1 MRRSLSL
8 IGALGLTGVPWS
20 SLPLLAQT
28 SRVELAA
35 PTIITSKQAPP
46 TELQLAPGHTSPL
59 PILAPAGKNSYIDTT
74 TYSAP
79 VAPEK
84 VIFSDRQPPRLA
96 TPPQPR
102 RVIPRIAR
110 RQAPAPA
117 PRLVARQPRPT
128 YIAPP
133 PITQQP
139 PVSLRLN
146 GLNLAL
152 APIRRLSTN
161 LSKSQ
166 EDLGVSQ
173 KYLRATRMA
182 IAPETEPLQRTD
194 LLFPLALPAA
204 LTSAFGWRMHPVTNQ
219 ERMHYGTDLGAP
231 LGTPVLAAYAG
242 EVAAADWV
250 GGYGLMIT
258 LRHLEGKM
266 ESRYAHLQEI
276 YVQPGDKVEQ
286 GAVIGAVGSTGLS
299 TGPHLHFEWR
309 HLTEEGWVAVDAG
322 LHLEMALENLNQR
335 LLLTQ
340 NTAQE

>member
-8 IGALGLTGVPWS
+8 IGALGLTGVAGS
-20 SLPLLAQT
+20 GLPLLAET

-59 PILAPAGKNSYIDTT
+59 PILAPSGKNSYIDTT
-74 TYSAP
+74 TYSTP
-79 VAPEK
+79 VAPQK
-84 VIFSDRQPPRLA
+84 VVISDRQPR
-96 TPPQPR
+96 QPR
-102 RVIPRIAR
+102 VTPRIAR
-110 RQAPAPA
+110 RQAPAPT

-128 YIAPP
+128 YIPP
-133 PITQQP
+133 TPIAQQP

-166 EDLGVSQ
+166 EDLGISQ

-182 IAPETEPLQRTD
+182 IAPETQPLQRTD
-194 LLFPLALPAA
+194 LLYPLSLPAA
-204 LTSAFGWRMHPVTNQ
+204 ITSAFGWRIHPITNQ
-219 ERMHYGTDLGAP
+219 ARMHYGTDLGAP

-276 YVQPGDKVEQ
+276 YVQPGDRVEQ

-335 LLLTQ
+335 LLLAQ
-340 NTAQE
+340 NSAQE